1 MCAHRRRFLNV
12 LDRVRAAR
20 PDIEDPFHAI
30 EQRLLVV
37 DGLIVTDPRS
47 LVRADASVT
56 LRRRR
61 PLRGEA
67 KLRTALDAFSIHVD
81 GRVCLDVGA
90 SAGGFTRVLLER
102 RAARVFALDA
112 GFGQL
117 RGELQLDPRVVNLER
132 TNVADAA
139 RVLDDVRI
147 DVVTMDLSYL
157 SVAAAVP
164 QLKHVRFGAFAHLV
178 ALVKP
183 MYELS
188 LAAPPDDDVTL
199 IAALDHAA
207 RGIESA
213 GGWCLRGSLPSPV
226 LGGRGAREWLVH
238 AERLRGVTTHG

>member
-12 LDRVRAAR
+12 LDRVRTAR
-20 PDIEDPFHAI
+20 PDITDPIQAI
-30 EQRLLVV
+30 DQRLLVV
-37 DGLIVTDPRS
+37 DGRIVTDVRS
-47 LVRADASVT
+47 LVRADSPVT
-56 LRRRR
+56 LRPQR

-67 KLRTALDAFSIHVD
+67 KLRAALDAFAVDVD

-102 RAARVFALDA
+102 GAARVYALDA

-117 RGELQLDPRVVNLER
+117 RGDLRLDPRVVNLER
-132 TNVADAA
+132 TNVAGAA
-139 RVLDDVRI
+139 RVLGDVRI

-157 SVAAAVP
+157 SVATAVP
-164 QLKHVRFGAFAHLV
+164 QLEEVRFGTCAHLV

-188 LAAPPDDDVTL
+188 LPAPPNDDVTL
-199 IAALDHAA
+199 TAALDHAV

-213 GGWCLRGSLPSPV
+213 GRWRGRASIPSPV

-238 AERLRGVTTHG
+238 AEGLRNATPSG